1 LELLDTRGVM
11 IETVG
16 ALIQG
21 VWGNGRID
29 FGLMFALIKSPDDE
43 LNASQLDVSMRGSI
57 ILGGHCKNADVL
69 RSAAELPLRGLILA
83 SMDARLVSIAA
94 RMRFPVILLEG
105 FGKMPM
111 NPAAFRL
118 LTTNE
123 RREVAINAEPWDRY
137 RGQRPEVVITLPS
150 SGEQTLAKDMEVFSS
165 GQRVRIV
172 RAPYTGATGTLL
184 SLRPGL
190 STLPNGI
197 SARSADIRLED
208 GQNVVVPLANLEVLA

>member
-1 LELLDTRGVM
+1 
-11 IETVG
+11 
-16 ALIQG
+16 
-21 VWGNGRID
+21 
-29 FGLMFALIKSPDDE
+29 
-43 LNASQLDVSMRGSI
+43 
-57 ILGGHCKNADVL
+57 
-69 RSAAELPLRGLILA
+69 
-83 SMDARLVSIAA
+83 
-94 RMRFPVILLEG
+94 MRFPVILLEG